1 LYYRMI
7 IALGLIIFLCERLYY
22 TARQETAPA
31 LGFWKV
37 IALVVF
43 IIITVAYVLEHI
55 LGLL

>member
-1 LYYRMI
+1 MI